1 MLADSLRVDPEDRVE
16 GVADVSR
23 IVDADAQVQETVD
36 ALLEH
41 MDESSGPRRIVE
53 LADHEHDMVYAGP
66 SSYPL
71 YEYKRTNGG
80 TDPVATDEVDDRIG
94 GPELAERAGAVGVD
108 AGVVNPTLNLGLSE
122 VNNDRFAVALAEAYN
137 DWLLAELDEQSDLV
151 GNAVVA
157 PQHPE
162 RAAEE
167 IDRVAGE
174 DDIVGVQLPASGL
187 IPPPGHR
194 RYDVVYEAAASH
206 HLPIAM
212 KTTVGNKSFGQQYW
226 WAQSFAEDFVYQHSF
241 VHMRNLTS
249 MIFEGV
255 PEKHELDIVIQGAG
269 IGYVPFLT
277 YRLDDH
283 YLELGYEI
291 PAISKL
297 PSAYLEESFY
307 WCTQPVDQPG
317 TDATYFAAMVDMVGP
332 ENVMFASDL
341 PHGVTDVPETVVDRL
356 APYLEPDAIEAV
368 MGGNVESVYDR

>member
-1 MLADSLRVDPEDRVE
+1 MLADALRVDPEDRVE
-16 GVADVSR
+16 GVEDVSR

-53 LADHEHDMVYAGP
+53 LTDHEHDMVYAGP

-94 GPELAERAGAVGVD
+94 GPELAERAGAAGVD

-174 DDIVGVQLPASGL
+174 DDIVGIQLPASGL

-206 HLPIAM
+206 DLPIAM